1 MSIRIY
7 IRSYLSVTLAATNQ
21 ETTMLKPSA
30 PMPGMTDTLD
40 FVKNLWGS
48 MQIPGTGLPGM
59 PGIATPPMSTDD
71 LEKRIADLRAVESWL
86 NLNLTM
92 LRGTIQTLEVQRG
105 TLATLKSMGAS
116 MAEAMRQS
124 GVSAEKMG
132 ATPFAAFFGA
142 PAQGGGA
149 AKTAAPAAPAA
160 KPGAPAPSA
169 AAPGA
174 GNAGNASSAGGGG
187 TAQPGTAAPQAAAAP
202 DAQANAASM
211 AIPAAVAWWNM
222 LQDQFTQ
229 AVSSAMAPAP
239 APAPAEN
246 AGGVP
251 KAEPAQPAPKAGNGA
266 TSAGNGSEGGN
277 GKRPSRS
284 KTDKGA
290 S

>member
-71 LEKRIADLRAVESWL
+71 LEKRIADLKAVESWL

-142 PAQGGGA
+142 PAQGAA
-149 AKTAAPAAPAA
+149 AKPAPATPAA

-169 AAPGA
+169 PAPGT
-174 GNAGNASSAGGGG
+174 GSAGNASSAGGGG

-211 AIPAAVAWWNM
+211 AMPAAVAWWNM

-229 AVSSAMAPAP
+229 AVASAMAPTPASASAP
-239 APAPAEN
+239 AQSAAN
-246 AGGVP
+246 AP
-251 KAEPAQPAPKAGNGA
+251 KAEAAKPAPKAGNDA
-266 TSAGNGSEGGN
+266 ASAGNGTEGGN

-290 S
+290 P

>member
-1 MSIRIY
+1 
-7 IRSYLSVTLAATNQ
+7 
-21 ETTMLKPSA
+21 MLKPSA

-124 GVSAEKMG
+124 GVSAEKMA

-142 PAQGGGA
+142 PAQGGNA
-149 AKTAAPAAPAA
+149 AKPAPAAPAA
-160 KPGAPAPSA
+160 KPGAPAPAPSS

-174 GNAGNASSAGGGG
+174 GNGASAGGGG
-187 TAQPGTAAPQAAAAP
+187 TAQPGTAAPQAAPAP
-202 DAQANAASM
+202 DAQANAAAM
-211 AIPAAVAWWNM
+211 AMPAAVAWWNM

-229 AVSSAMAPAP
+229 AVASAMAPAP
-239 APAPAEN
+239 APAPTSAEN
-246 AGGVP
+246 AGGTP
-251 KAEPAQPAPKAGNGA
+251 KAEASTPAPKAGNGA
-266 TSAGNGSEGGN
+266 ASTGTEGGN

-290 S
+290 Q